1 MILFEYFWR
10 FYQDLR
16 WFAALDHK
24 IVFEAILAKFCI
36 SLQDIAK
43 KATCT
48 YLQIMSSPTTTEV
61 TNVVEMAYAWEFK
74 RPPGGPNAKHLTLL
88 YLSRS
93 INDNITAVPAPRLWP
108 VTTRGKSGYSTYA
121 LSKRCFS
128 RICKTTTTKKDRA
141 QFHSGLKCW
150 WLFRVM

>member
-1 MILFEYFWR
+1 M
-10 FYQDLR
+10 
-16 WFAALDHK
+16 
-24 IVFEAILAKFCI
+24 
-36 SLQDIAK
+36 
-43 KATCT
+43 
-48 YLQIMSSPTTTEV
+48 MSSPTTTEV

-121 LSKRCFS
+121 LSRRCFS
-128 RICKTTTTKKDRA
+128 RICKKKYIREYDFIIWPRA
-141 QFHSGLKCW
+141 PLSWSKKLLWSNRSYQGKSSLLVFSSFFV
-150 WLFRVM
+150 LFRIVYYRVCCFESWIILH

>member
-1 MILFEYFWR
+1 
-10 FYQDLR
+10 
-16 WFAALDHK
+16 
-24 IVFEAILAKFCI
+24 
-36 SLQDIAK
+36 
-43 KATCT
+43 
-48 YLQIMSSPTTTEV
+48 MSSPTTTEV

-128 RICKTTTTKKDRA
+128 RICKVENV
-141 QFHSGLKCW
+141 LKGSLDLIPSPFTLSENSNYGQES
-150 WLFRVM
+150 LFDL